1 MNDEVCSRKVKLER
15 EDSFSFVSV
24 KFEILR
30 RHSSKDLK
38 EDTDV
43 RV

>member
-1 MNDEVCSRKVKLER
+1 MVNYVLEKSSWKG

-24 KFEILR
+24 EFEILR
-30 RHSSKDLK
+30 RNSSKDLK